1 MKTVCVIGL
10 GPAGLTS
17 VKELRAHG
25 LDVTAYDPSSKIG
38 GRWSLDWSTFKHG
51 VWKEMCLNDPRTF
64 IEFGRR
70 RSLKE
75 RKVWVKICMVCL
87 RMPLRLYLSASICG

>member
-1 MKTVCVIGL
+1 M

-38 GRWSLDWSTFKHG
+38 GRWSLDWSTSKHG

-64 IEFGRR
+64 IEFSDFPCVRICLICKHML
-70 RSLKE
+70 LK
-75 RKVWVKICMVCL
+75 
-87 RMPLRLYLSASICG
+87 LSFIYKLMRINLISAPVSS